1 MLIVNEVGD
10 YSIFIKDWTEP
21 NGGIHGY
28 MNRFL
33 ASGDPTFQHIAIWT
47 LLQLLESEDKK
58 LIDLISKAE
67 DIIKMIRDIGDKE
80 LASDDEEGEDGEGE
94 VVALARR
101 SLELLDNSS
110 DRNAAPSGARQTLV
124 EG

>member
-1 MLIVNEVGD
+1 MNEVGD

-21 NGGIHGY
+21 NGGIQGY
-28 MNRFL
+28 MKRFL

-47 LLQLLESEDKK
+47 LLQLLESDDKK

-110 DRNAAPSGARQTLV
+110 DRSSAAPSGARQTLF